1 MNILRSGEP
10 LRIERPT
17 VATIGFFDGVHLG
30 HRHLIAE
37 VCAKAAA
44 TDAASAVVTFD
55 IHPRQV
61 LQPAFAP
68 QLLSTP
74 EEKIALLADTGV
86 DYCCVLHFT
95 RELAEL
101 SASDFMRT
109 VLYEQFHVRTLIT
122 GYDNRFGHNRSEGF
136 ADYVRHGARMGME
149 VIQSSP
155 FTVDGIRVSSSVVR
169 RCLAQGDVTT
179 ASRCL
184 GRPYTIEAPVVS
196 GQQEGRRMGF
206 RTANIDT
213 AAIGKML
220 PRGGVYATGVRI
232 DGMGE
237 WLPAM
242 TNIGTRP
249 TFGGVGV
256 TVETNILDFSADVY
270 GHRLQVAFCHW
281 LRDERRFADE
291 HELAR
296 QLCNDENRVR
306 QLLK

>member
-1 MNILRSGEP
+1 MRILRSDQP
-10 LRIERPT
+10 LRIDQPT

-44 TDAASAVVTFD
+44 TGRASAVVTFD
-55 IHPRQV
+55 VHPRQV

-68 QLLSTP
+68 QLLSTA
-74 EEKIALLADTGV
+74 EEKLALLAETGV

-95 RELAEL
+95 RELAGL
-101 SASDFMRT
+101 SASDFMST
-109 VLYEQFHVRTLIT
+109 MLYGQCHVRTLIT

-136 ADYVRHGARMGME
+136 ADYVRHGAAMGME
-149 VIQSSP
+149 VIQGTP
-155 FTVDGIRVSSSVVR
+155 FTVDGIRVSSSVIR
-169 RCLAQGDVTT
+169 RCLAQGDVAT
-179 ASRCL
+179 AGRCL
-184 GRPYTIEAPVVS
+184 GRYYTIEAPVVS

-213 AAIGKML
+213 TAIGKML
-220 PRGGVYATGVRI
+220 PRRGAYATRVRI
-232 DGMGE
+232 DGQGE

-249 TFGGVGV
+249 TFDGVGV
-256 TVETNILDFSADVY
+256 TVETNILDFDADVY

-281 LRDERRFADE
+281 LRDEQRFADE

-296 QLCNDENRVR
+296 QLSDDEQRVR